1 MEDKKTEIFIERMN
15 DLMRKMNIS
24 KKEMANQLG
33 MEYLTF
39 WRKLNGKRSVDV
51 TLLGKVAEILGTS
64 VAYLM
69 GETDNPVLGV
79 SEEPEQ
85 LQLQKAE
92 KPQDISYINSEK
104 TEDDLGLSYWGS
116 VVDNARRVAKF
127 GNYENMFDVSE
138 MLKRAQASLSIAMG
152 HVSPA

>member
-51 TLLGKVAEILGTS
+51 TLLRRIAEVLGTS
-64 VAYLM
+64 VAYLIE
-69 GETDNPVLGV
+69 ETDNPVLGANEV
-79 SEEPEQ
+79 PEQ

-92 KPQDISYINSEK
+92 KPQDISYWGNFLENIQKVARSGNLGEISSVESFINSAS
-104 TEDDLGLSYWGS
+104 GLLAMG
-116 VVDNARRVAKF
+116 
-127 GNYENMFDVSE
+127 
-138 MLKRAQASLSIAMG
+138 RAQAMHRAM
-152 HVSPA
+152 A